1 MIFLEIR
8 WAIRGRGQGPVSA
21 AVSAAAVQSP
31 CRERPAESLNRA
43 GEGVGCMNV
52 SQSTVASGLDDAGHQ
67 CLVVAFLGTT
77 VLQTK
82 IFSES
87 VNPMHSGVKYR
98 HDTDVVV

>member
-1 MIFLEIR
+1 MH
-8 WAIRGRGQGPVSA
+8 A
-21 AVSAAAVQSP
+21 
-31 CRERPAESLNRA
+31 
-43 GEGVGCMNV
+43 

-87 VNPMHSGVKYR
+87 VNPMHSGVKGR